1 MQTTQAALNAASLK
15 AARKMLY
22 HLAELT
28 GRYWPPLSVEHLAR
42 ADIYHSPFHP
52 LPKNAKQLPE
62 LKRFLTVSDLI
73 AILYPEY
80 FDTTVRRWMVDIIN
94 SLGTEEFVLCIS
106 QQTKN
111 DLCNHRR
118 DLDPERIFITH
129 LAASDLFHRR
139 DDETRRA
146 QVREK
151 YNIPQE
157 GPYFLSLSTMER
169 RKNVEQVIKCFSRLV
184 HEEGIKD
191 LRLVLVG
198 AQGLGYEGILNA
210 IASFD
215 IPRDSIVLTGY
226 VADEDLAAL
235 YSGASGF
242 IYLSLYEGF
251 GLPPLE
257 AMQCG
262 TPVITSNTSSLPEVV
277 GEAGIMVD
285 PTDEDAICQSLLDVY
300 RDAGLRAQMSRDSLD
315 RARQFSWDRCV
326 RETIAA
332 YKTALG

>member
-1 MQTTQAALNAASLK
+1 
-15 AARKMLY
+15 
-22 HLAELT
+22 
-28 GRYWPPLSVEHLAR
+28 
-42 ADIYHSPFHP
+42 
-52 LPKNAKQLPE
+52 
-62 LKRFLTVSDLI
+62 
-73 AILYPEY
+73 
-80 FDTTVRRWMVDIIN
+80 
-94 SLGTEEFVLCIS
+94 
-106 QQTKN
+106 
-111 DLCNHRR
+111 
-118 DLDPERIFITH
+118 
-129 LAASDLFHRR
+129 
-139 DDETRRA
+139 
-146 QVREK
+146 
-151 YNIPQE
+151 
-157 GPYFLSLSTMER
+157 MER